1 MHLILFF
8 VFLQFVK
15 KCNMRKYVILCF
27 ALTIAAFTACNSPK
41 KVKTDSGSQSADKTI
56 TENNTNEDM
65 TKVLLKTTMGDI
77 TIALYNDT
85 PGHKANFEKLVE
97 QKFYDGLLFHRI
109 IKGFMIQGGD
119 PDSKAAKAG
128 QRLGS
133 GDVGY
138 TIPAEF
144 RPNHYH
150 KRGAVAAARMGDNV
164 NPQKASSGC
173 QFYIVDGTV
182 CDDNYMNMIS
192 QRTGK
197 TFTPEQIAAY
207 TTEGGAPFLDGD
219 YTVFGEVVEGMDVVD
234 RIAGQQKD
242 GADRPLQD
250 ISIISATILK

>member
-1 MHLILFF
+1 MKKILVLIA
-8 VFLQFVK
+8 
-15 KCNMRKYVILCF
+15 VIAF
-27 ALTIAAFTACNSPK
+27 ATTCSSPK
-41 KVKTDSGSQSADKTI
+41 KVKSDSRQE
-56 TENNTNEDM
+56 TENTTSNTVEKEM
-65 TKVLLKTTMGDI
+65 TKVLIKTSMGDI
-77 TIALYNDT
+77 TIALYNET

-97 QKFYDGLLFHRI
+97 EKFYDGVLFHRI

-119 PDSKAAKAG
+119 PDSKNAKPG

-144 RPNHYH
+144 VANCFH

-182 CDDNYMNMIS
+182 YSPENMQMIA

-197 TFTPEQIAAY
+197 TFSPEQIEAY
-207 TTEGGAPFLDGD
+207 TTIGGAPFLDGD
-219 YTVFGEVVEGMDVVD
+219 YTVFGEVVNGMEIVD
-234 RIAGQQKD
+234 KIAAQQKD
-242 GADRPLQD
+242 GADRPLED
-250 ISIISATILK
+250 IKIISATIVK